1 MGGLVGAAPLEF
13 CRGRVVSQTFCHP
26 NEWAQAA
33 PLKSRAA
40 TARPSTVKKWIKER
54 FDGEMDYDSILFL
67 IGLQELGKPFKKYKK
82 DEKLEVM
89 HVAICSLL
97 EPYGFYEFMGK
108 DDDGWPHWKLK
119 ENLPFLDAKQQNK
132 LIIDSIID
140 YFKKEEFI

>member
-1 MGGLVGAAPLEF
+1 MASDWDIL
-13 CRGRVVSQTFCHP
+13 R
-26 NEWAQAA
+26 
-33 PLKSRAA
+33 
-40 TARPSTVKKWIKER
+40 KKLKER
-54 FDGEMDYDSILFL
+54 FDTEPDYDSILFL

-82 DEKLEVM
+82 DQKLEVM
-89 HVAICSLL
+89 HVAICTLL
-97 EPYGFYEFMGK
+97 EPYGFYEYMGK

>member
-1 MGGLVGAAPLEF
+1 MASDWDRL
-13 CRGRVVSQTFCHP
+13 Q
-26 NEWAQAA
+26 
-33 PLKSRAA
+33 
-40 TARPSTVKKWIKER
+40 KKLKER

-97 EPYGFYEFMGK
+97 EPYGFYEFIGK

>member
-1 MGGLVGAAPLEF
+1 MASDWDRL
-13 CRGRVVSQTFCHP
+13 QKK
-26 NEWAQAA
+26 
-33 PLKSRAA
+33 LKES
-40 TARPSTVKKWIKER
+40 

-132 LIIDSIID
+132 LIIDSMID

>member
-1 MGGLVGAAPLEF
+1 M
-13 CRGRVVSQTFCHP
+13 VSDWDILQRK
-26 NEWAQAA
+26 
-33 PLKSRAA
+33 L
-40 TARPSTVKKWIKER
+40 KER
-54 FDGEMDYDSILFL
+54 FDSEMDYDSILFI

-82 DEKLEVM
+82 DEKLEII
-89 HVAICSLL
+89 HIAICSLL